1 MLNQSRVLQYVKDNL
16 GFPFMTLELEDDK
29 ILEHVTTYT
38 LREWSY
44 YVPEVKKTYLN
55 LDLEANQVPA
65 KDNEFYI
72 TDEQGLEILNVKNL
86 YFPLGNQVMFGQ
98 PPIGPLSHGDLR
110 EWALAVETSQTV
122 KLFSSY
128 DYTFEF
134 THPNVVRISPT
145 PNNVGTITVE
155 YERMQPDDLSGIPN
169 ELQVLFCD
177 FALADIQIIIGRIR
191 KKYGGGSLR
200 TPFGEIPLES
210 DIFDEGKEKKREL
223 IEKLSLGPLLNVT
236 FAKG

>member
-1 MLNQSRVLQYVKDNL
+1 
-16 GFPFMTLELEDDK
+16 MTLELEDDK
-29 ILEHVTTYT
+29 ILEHIITYS
-38 LREWSY
+38 LREFSY

-65 KDNEFYI
+65 KSNEFYI
-72 TDEQGLEILNVKNL
+72 TDEQGLEILNVKDI
-86 YFPLGNQVMFGQ
+86 YFPMGSQVMFGQ
-98 PPIGPLSHGDLR
+98 PPMGPLSHGELR
-110 EWALAVETSQTV
+110 EWALAVETAQTV
-122 KLFSSY
+122 KLFSSF

-134 THPNVVRISPT
+134 THPNIVRISPV
-145 PNNVGTITVE
+145 PNNVGTVTVE

-169 ELQVLFCD
+169 DLQIFFCD
-177 FALADIQIIIGRIR
+177 FALADIQIVIGRVR

-210 DIFDEGKEKKREL
+210 DIYDEGKEKKREL

>member
-122 KLFSSY
+122 NLFSSY